1 MGGRLRPEW
10 HRNIGAMRTT
20 SDAPAVADA
29 ALTHA
34 LREAILALLSRR
46 APGKTICP
54 SEVARHV
61 ASTNPPQIPPQLQ
74 PHLQPQISASHNAW
88 RALMPVVRD
97 VARAMAAAGEIDI
110 TQQGIALNPALPWK
124 GAIRLRLRERTCD
137 KT

>member
-1 MGGRLRPEW
+1 MGGRIRPEW

-61 ASTNPPQIPPQLQ
+61 ASTNPPQIPPQI
-74 PHLQPQISASHNAW
+74 QPQIRASHNAW

-97 VARAMAAAGEIDI
+97 VARAMATAGEIDI

-124 GAIRLRLRERTCD
+124 GAIRLRLRERTQE
-137 KT
+137 KP